1 MTTKIKFE
9 LWNNGKRIKAIDAWP
24 DEIDKHLER
33 DGDEVFPAGK
43 SPYIEDTRDEKLD
56 IVQIVPEK
64 RKVF

>member
-1 MTTKIKFE
+1 MTTKIKYE
-9 LWNNGKRIKAIDAWP
+9 LWNNGKKVKAIDTWP

-43 SPYIEDTRDEKLD
+43 SPYVEEDDKITEVIPL
-56 IVQIVPEK
+56 VQEK